1 MPSDVRQT
9 LRTFVLSTFLPGEAP
24 ETLKDSTQLL
34 TSGIIASLSLLELV
48 SFIEEQFAV
57 VLEHED
63 IGPDRMDTID
73 LMVEL
78 IRERAAS

>member
-1 MPSDVRQT
+1 MPTDVRHA
-9 LRTFVLSTFLPGEAP
+9 LRAFILSTFLPGESP

-48 SFIEEQFAV
+48 SFIEEQFSV
-57 VLEHED
+57 VLEQED
-63 IGPDRMDTID
+63 IGPDRMDSID
-73 LMVEL
+73 SMVEL